1 MINQLLDLR
10 SFTANYR
17 IARSL
22 STQSWQ
28 IILPNSVRWDLCIPL
43 LSARD
48 QSECRQSMTLRVL
61 GDFVFKCRKKSRW
74 YFSIFEISVLDNN
87 MLFRPYSSL
96 GFMHRFYKVTD
107 TSRLRVNAVQTV
119 QSMLRHKAGQE
130 GRGEILLENSFLRW
144 RCYQGKIM
152 HTTSKNFSVLYVLR
166 KHQQHINIQWHHL
179 RCYFWLIDHPILEQ
193 VATPRSFQLESI
205 LDCPVLDVRQL
216 VRNKRRKEYD

>member
-1 MINQLLDLR
+1 MFKYLQNGWNNRISYGCVYAQIRSGLGMHLGTYSNHDTVLFLL
-10 SFTANYR
+10 
-17 IARSL
+17 IVP
-22 STQSWQ
+22 
-28 IILPNSVRWDLCIPL
+28 I
-43 LSARD
+43 
-48 QSECRQSMTLRVL
+48 
-61 GDFVFKCRKKSRW
+61 K
-74 YFSIFEISVLDNN
+74 
-87 MLFRPYSSL
+87 
-96 GFMHRFYKVTD
+96 YK
-107 TSRLRVNAVQTV
+107 
-119 QSMLRHKAGQE
+119 MLRHNAGQE

-193 VATPRSFQLESI
+193 VATPRSFQLEPI

>member
-1 MINQLLDLR
+1 MTYRNQ
-10 SFTANYR
+10 
-17 IARSL
+17 
-22 STQSWQ
+22 
-28 IILPNSVRWDLCIPL
+28 
-43 LSARD
+43 
-48 QSECRQSMTLRVL
+48 
-61 GDFVFKCRKKSRW
+61 
-74 YFSIFEISVLDNN
+74 
-87 MLFRPYSSL
+87 
-96 GFMHRFYKVTD
+96 
-107 TSRLRVNAVQTV
+107 TSNAPFVQTYDPDQLGHPPFNMIKTIV
-119 QSMLRHKAGQE
+119 FDSLHTQGLKTFSCGQQMLIWWRLKLIWVFTGSDSTHHIVGFLTVWLLRHNAGQE

-193 VATPRSFQLESI
+193 VATPRSFQLEPI